1 MQIGLHEI
9 QDEKKMP
16 KWKTCP
22 YVSGIER
29 LKNSLGEK
37 KKKSSGRVLDLVDLP
52 PDWK

>member
-29 LKNSLGEK
+29 LKNALGGGG
-37 KKKSSGRVLDLVDLP
+37 SSGRVLDLVDLP

>member
-1 MQIGLHEI
+1 MPIGLHEM

-22 YVSGIER
+22 CVSGIER
-29 LKNSLGEK
+29 LKNSLEK
-37 KKKSSGRVLDLVDLP
+37 KKKQWKVLNLVDLP